1 VKSVELCKCDDNYMT
16 CRQGRQQ
23 EYAYD
28 DIMIFMMNLKNVL
41 LTESSTSL
49 QKYCETKLALC

>member
-1 VKSVELCKCDDNYMT
+1 MT

-28 DIMIFMMNLKNVL
+28 DIMIFMINLKNVL